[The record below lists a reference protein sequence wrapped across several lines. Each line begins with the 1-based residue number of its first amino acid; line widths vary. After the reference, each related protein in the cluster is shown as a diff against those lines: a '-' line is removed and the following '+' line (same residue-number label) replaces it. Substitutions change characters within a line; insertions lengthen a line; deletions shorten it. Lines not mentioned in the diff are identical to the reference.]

1 MLDAKV
7 KELINTQ
14 INQEFYSEY
23 LYLAFANYFYD
34 NGLDGFANWYDVQA
48 QEERDHAMLMRTYL
62 HNNGERV
69 TFSAIAEPQN
79 DFDSIKA
86 VLKAGLAHEQYVTSL
101 INKIYQA
108 ADKVHDYRTMQ
119 CFDWFVKEQ
128 DFTHGCHC
136 GFRRRKECRRFDQE
150 IQDVRQRC
158 QRPLCPESG
167 ITGPYVCRPDVS
179 PVRIHTIP

>member
-7 KELINTQ
+7 KELINKQ

-128 DFTHGCHC
+128 GEEE
-136 GFRRRKECRRFDQE
+136 KECRRFDQE

-158 QRPLCPESG
+158 QRPVFSEPG
-167 ITGPYVCRPDVS
+167 IAGPHVCRPDIS
-179 PVRIHTIP
+179 PVRFNIIP

>member
-1 MLDAKV
+1 MNEKV
-7 KELINTQ
+7 HALINQQ
-14 INQEFYSEY
+14 INKEFYSAY
-23 LYLAFANYFYD
+23 LYLDFSNYFEEA
-34 NGLDGFANWYDVQA
+34 GLDGFANWYDVQA

-62 HNNGERV
+62 HNNGKRV

-128 DFTHGCHC
+128 GEDEKNADDLIKKYKMFGS
-136 GFRRRKECRRFDQE
+136 GAKGLYALNQE
-150 IQDVRQRC
+150 LLAR
-158 QRPLCPESG
+158 
-167 ITGPYVCRPDVS
+167 TYVAPTLVL
-179 PVRIHTIP
+179 

>member
-1 MLDAKV
+1 MLDNKV
-7 KELINTQ
+7 RDLINEQVTK
-14 INQEFYSEY
+14 EFYSAY
-23 LYLAFANYFYD
+23 LYLDFANYYQEK
-34 NGLDGFANWYDVQA
+34 GLDGFAHWFDIQA

-108 ADKVHDYRTMQ
+108 ADKVH
-119 CFDWFVKEQ
+119 
-128 DFTHGCHC
+128 HGLSL
-136 GFRRRKECRRFDQE
+136 RREIEPILRKGQE
-150 IQDVRQRC
+150 YLLIRH
-158 QRPLCPESG
+158 EK
-167 ITGPYVCRPDVS
+167 
-179 PVRIHTIP
+179 